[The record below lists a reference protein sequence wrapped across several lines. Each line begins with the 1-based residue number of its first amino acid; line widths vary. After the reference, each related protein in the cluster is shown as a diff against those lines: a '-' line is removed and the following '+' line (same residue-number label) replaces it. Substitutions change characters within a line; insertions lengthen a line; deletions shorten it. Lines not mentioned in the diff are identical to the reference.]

1 MARRFLGVLSGL
13 FFFALLSF
21 AQNEGAISGTV
32 QDSSGAVLPSATVKL
47 TNHEQG
53 TVRTATTNQ
62 SGVYQF
68 TFLPAGTYDLEVTA
82 QGFKTQTRP
91 NFPLAVA
98 QNTRIDVSLEIGNV
112 NENVTVV
119 ADAAVVNTESGEVGG
134 VVDNTKVSEMPLNGR
149 QMWSLTQLVPNVMP
163 AAQNSSLSFRGG
175 FNVAGQ
181 NETSN
186 NFLLN
191 GFDNNDP
198 DVYAPNFRPSI
209 DAIEEFN
216 VLTGVY
222 SAQYGYGSGGQVI
235 ITTKSGTNSF
245 HGSAF
250 EYLRNQ
256 VMDARNFFQ
265 TGPTPSFKQND
276 FGATVGGP
284 IVKNKTF
291 FFFSY
296 EGLRQASG
304 FSSLNTVPTANEDIG
319 NFSGIPVTIKD
330 PLTCSATSC
339 AGATPFGGNII
350 PANRLSAIG
359 KALIAYLPLPTFP
372 TPAGVLPKNNYS
384 YNDTRQEQMNE
395 YSLKVDQ
402 TFSARDSGYA
412 TINYFNDPSYE
423 PNNAL
428 CQPKD
433 LPGFGCWVNQ
443 LSQVYGLAETH
454 IFSPSMVNQ
463 IRIGTSM
470 LIQPRTPQNLTDF
483 WGPYGITPTLVA
495 PANPCTGCLSKAT
508 SGYMGPPLTTVT
520 SYFTGGSGFGNY
532 SSQRRADT
540 IWIFNDNFSLTKGKH
555 TIKVGANLSHFGTNN
570 FSSSAYNGSLS
581 FTNTNTGPTTGY
593 GLADM
598 LMGYPASSGNTPYQE
613 KYYGRNSNIG
623 VYAQDDWKVSSSLTL
638 NLGLRW
644 EMNTPP
650 IDYANRMTTF
660 NPTTG
665 APETQQNP
673 GVGALATV
681 PVSNLGNKDFN
692 YDWKD
697 YGPRVG
703 FAWQPFHDGKTVIR
717 GGAGTFFNG
726 LNINNGLGSLFKGYP
741 FTLSYNY
748 ASSLSAPL
756 LLSNPFPAGSGVVT
770 ALSLAGADPNFKNPR
785 AYEWSMGI
793 QRQLTKD
800 MLFELDYFGNDSN
813 HLQLTQN
820 INQPLPGPGSSQQVQ
835 ARRPYPS
842 YNGVPLGAISWYQ
855 FSGNGHYESLAAR
868 LNKRYAYG
876 LSFLASFTYGKSID
890 DFGSNGGNAASNQY
904 NFHTAYGLS
913 PFNVRYRF
921 VISPVWELP
930 FGKGKYLL
938 TDGIGSKIAGG
949 WQLSAL
955 FQAQTGTPLTP
966 TLSGNYTN
974 TADALDRPNVVAGC
988 NPNSGPRTPGE
999 FFNTACFSLPP
1010 VNGAASNTY
1019 TWGNA
1024 GRGIIEGPGLVTL
1037 DLSLVRSFNIKE
1049 KLKIQFRAESFDSL
1063 NHPIFNNPNTTADSS
1078 AFGTISSTIAFGTP
1092 ARQNQMALRLVF

>member
-1 MARRFLGVLSGL
+1 MTRHFFGVLSGL
-13 FFFALLSF
+13 FLFALISF

-91 NFPLAVA
+91 NLPLAVA
-98 QNTRIDVSLEIGNV
+98 QNTRVDVSLEIGNV
-112 NENVTVV
+112 NENVTVI

-149 QMWSLTQLVPNVMP
+149 QMWSLTELVPNVMP
-163 AAQNSSLSFRGG
+163 PAQNSSLSFRGG

-235 ITTKSGTNSF
+235 VTTKSGTNGF

-250 EYLRNQ
+250 EFLRNQ

-276 FGATVGGP
+276 FGGTAGGP
-284 IVKNKTF
+284 IIKNKTF

-304 FSSLNTVPTANEDIG
+304 FSSLNTVPTAAEDTG
-319 NFSGIPVTIKD
+319 NFSAIPVTIKD

-339 AGATPFGGNII
+339 AGATPFAGNVI
-350 PANRLSAIG
+350 PPNRLSAIG
-359 KALIAYLPLPTFP
+359 KALIAYLPLPTIA
-372 TPAGVLPKNNYS
+372 TPAGTLPKNNYT
-384 YNDTRQEQMNE
+384 YNDTRGEDMNE
-395 YSLKVDQ
+395 YSLKIDQ
-402 TFSARDSGYA
+402 TFSARDSGYLTA
-412 TINYFNDPSYE
+412 NYFNDPSFE
-423 PNNAL
+423 PNNSL

-463 IRIGTSM
+463 VRIGTSM
-470 LIQPRTPQNLTDF
+470 LIQPRTPEDLTNF
-483 WGPYGITPTLVA
+483 WGPYGITPTVVA
-495 PANPCTGCLSKAT
+495 PGNPCTGCLAKAT
-508 SGYMGPPLTTVT
+508 SGYMGPPLTTAT

-540 IWIFNDNFSLTKGKH
+540 IWIFNDNFSLTKGRH

-581 FTNTNTGPTTGY
+581 FSNTSTGPTTGY
-593 GLADM
+593 GIADM
-598 LMGYPASSGNTPYQE
+598 LMGYPATSGNTPYQE

-623 VYAQDDWKVSSSLTL
+623 IYAQDDWKFSNSLTL
-638 NLGLRW
+638 NFGLRW

-660 NPTTG
+660 NPATG
-665 APETQQNP
+665 APETQANP

-681 PVSNLGNKDFN
+681 PVSGLGNKDFN
-692 YDWKD
+692 FDSKD
-697 YGPRVG
+697 FGPRIG

-726 LNINNGLGSLFKGYP
+726 LNINNGLGGLFKGYP
-741 FTLSYNY
+741 FTLSYTY
-748 ASSLSAPL
+748 ASSLAAPL

-770 ALSLAGADPNFKNPR
+770 SLSLTGADPDFKNPR
-785 AYEWSMGI
+785 VYEWSMGI
-793 QRQLTKD
+793 QRQLRKD
-800 MLFELDYFGNDSN
+800 MLFEVDYFGNDSN
-813 HLQLTQN
+813 HLQQEQN
-820 INQPLPGPGSSQQVQ
+820 INQPLPGAGTSQQVQ

-842 YNGVPLGAISWYQ
+842 YNGVPLGAITWIQ

-890 DFGSNGGNAASNQY
+890 DFASNGGDAASNQY

-913 PFNVRYRF
+913 PFDVRYRF
-921 VISPVWELP
+921 VFSPVWELP
-930 FGKGKYLL
+930 FGKGKYWL
-938 TDGIGSKIAGG
+938 TDGIAAKIAGG
-949 WQLSAL
+949 WQLSSL
-955 FQAQTGTPLTP
+955 FQAQTGTPLTA

-974 TADALDRPNVVAGC
+974 TADALARPNVVSGC
-988 NPNSGPRTPGE
+988 NPNNGPKTPGE
-999 FFNTACFSLPP
+999 FFNTACFQVP
-1010 VNGAASNTY
+1010 VVANQAASLY
-1019 TWGNA
+1019 SFGNE
-1024 GRGIIEGPGLVTL
+1024 GRDVIEGPGLVTL
-1037 DLSLVRSFNIKE
+1037 DLSLVRSFSIRE
-1049 KLKIQFRAESFDSL
+1049 KLRIQFRAESFDSL
-1063 NHPIFNNPNTTADSS
+1063 NHPIFNTPNTTADSS

>member
-1 MARRFLGVLSGL
+1 MLRFVVSLG
-13 FFFALLSF
+13 FFLPAIW

-32 QDSSGAVLPSATVKL
+32 QDSSGAVLPSASVKL

-53 TVRTATTNQ
+53 TVRSAQTNQ

-82 QGFKTQTRP
+82 NGFKTQKRTSIV
-91 NFPLAVA
+91 LAVA
-98 QNTRIDVSLEIGNV
+98 QNSRIDVSLEVGNV
-112 NENVTVV
+112 SENVTVV
-119 ADAAVVNTESGEVGG
+119 AEAATVNTESGEVGA
-134 VVDNTKVSEMPLNGR
+134 VVDNTKVTEMPLNGR
-149 QMWSLTQLVPNVMP
+149 QMWALTELVPNVMP
-163 AAQNSSLSFRGG
+163 PAQNSSLSFRGG

-181 NETSN
+181 NETAN

-235 ITTKSGTNSF
+235 VTTKSGTNTF

-276 FGATVGGP
+276 FGGTVGGP
-284 IVKNKTF
+284 IIKNKTF

-304 FSSLNTVPTANEDIG
+304 FSSLNTVPTAAERTGD
-319 NFSGIPVTIKD
+319 FSGIPVTLKY
-330 PLTCSATSC
+330 PGTT
-339 AGATPFGGNII
+339 TPIPGNVI
-350 PANRLSAIG
+350 PPGMLNAVGLS
-359 KALIAYLPLPTFP
+359 LMSYLPAPTFP
-372 TPAGVLPKNNYS
+372 TPAGTLPKNNYS
-384 YNDTRQEQMNE
+384 YNDTRRENMNE
-395 YSLKVDQ
+395 DSLKIDQ
-402 TFSARDSGYA
+402 NFSARDSGYA
-412 TINYFNDPSYE
+412 TANYFNDPSYE
-423 PNNAL
+423 PNNSL

-443 LSQVYGLAETH
+443 RSQVYGLAETH

-470 LIQPRTPQNLTDF
+470 LIQPRTPQDLTNF
-483 WGPYGITPTLVA
+483 WGPFGVTPTLVA
-495 PANPCTGCLSKAT
+495 PTNPCTGCLKGST
-508 SGYMGPPLTTVT
+508 SGYSGPPLTTVT
-520 SYFTGGSGFGNY
+520 SYFTAGAGFGNY

-555 TIKVGANLSHFGTNN
+555 TIKIGANLSHFGTNN
-570 FSSSAYNGSLS
+570 FSSSSYNGSLTFS
-581 FTNTNTGPTTGY
+581 NTNPGPTSGY

-598 LMGYPASSGNTPYQE
+598 LMGYPATSTNVPYQE

-623 VYAQDDWKVSSSLTL
+623 VYVQDDWKFSSSLTL

-660 NPTTG
+660 NPATG

-673 GVGALATV
+673 GIGALATV
-681 PVSNLGNKDFN
+681 PTNGMGDRVMN

-697 YGPRVG
+697 FGPRIG

-726 LNINNGLGSLFKGYP
+726 LNINNGLGGLFKGYP
-741 FTLSYNY
+741 YTLTYNY
-748 ASSLSAPL
+748 TSSLTNPL
-756 LLSNPFPAGSGVVT
+756 LLSNPFPTGGGVVT
-770 ALSLAGADPNFKNPR
+770 SLSLTGTDPNFQNPR
-785 AYEWSMGI
+785 VYEWSMGI
-793 QRQLTKD
+793 QRQIAKD
-800 MLFELDYFGNDSN
+800 MLFEVDYFGNDSN
-813 HLQLTQN
+813 HLQLEQN
-820 INQPLPGPGSSQQVQ
+820 INQPLPGPGTSQQVQ

-842 YNGVPLGAISWYQ
+842 YNGVPLGAITWIQ
-855 FSGNGHYESLAAR
+855 FSGNGHFESLSAR

-876 LSFLASFTYGKSID
+876 LSFLASFSYGKSID
-890 DFGSNGGNAASNQY
+890 DFASNGGDAASNQY
-904 NFHTAYGLS
+904 NFHTGYGLS
-913 PFNVRYRF
+913 PFDVRYRF

-930 FGKGKYLL
+930 FGKGKNFV
-938 TDGIGSKIAGG
+938 TDGLAAKIVGG

-966 TLSGNYTN
+966 TLSGNYSN
-974 TADALDRPNVVAGC
+974 TADAVARPNVVAGC
-988 NPNSGPRTPGE
+988 NPNNAPHTPSE
-999 FFNTACFSLPP
+999 WFNPACFQVPTVANQATSQY
-1010 VNGAASNTY
+1010 SF
-1019 TWGNA
+1019 GNA
-1024 GRGIIEGPGLVTL
+1024 GRDIIEGPGLVTL
-1037 DLSLVRSFNIKE
+1037 DLSLVRTFNIRE
-1049 KLKIQFRAESFDSL
+1049 KAKLQFRFESFDSL
-1063 NHPIFNNPNTTADSS
+1063 NHPIFNTPNTTADGST
-1078 AFGTISSTIAFGTP
+1078 FGTISSTIAFGTP
-1092 ARQNQMALRLVF
+1092 ARQNQAALRLVF